1 MPPKRQTRLRI
12 AAHVRGFPTRA
23 PIAVDDKTP
32 LVQFLE
38 VDEARG
44 DGAGR
49 EGGGGEA
56 DGLGLT
62 DPAVA
67 RESEPGM
74 ELIKRRGNELRPIES
89 AFGVLVRLG
98 VDGGTGRCD

>member
-56 DGLGLT
+56 DGFGLVDAGGLG
-62 DPAVA
+62 VG
-67 RESEPGM
+67 EPGV
-74 ELIKRRGNELRPIES
+74 ELGEGGRVEL
-89 AFGVLVRLG
+89 
-98 VDGGTGRCD
+98 GTV